1 MAKAESSESKE
12 EKKSRRRFA
21 GAPKNNKYIK
31 NDGYGKIIMKV
42 LKCQKEKL
50 NLFFKISV
58 ISKNVEENKICSTT
72 KNTGRRKCFPHFL
85 V

>member
-1 MAKAESSESKE
+1 LAKAESSESKE

-31 NDGYGKIIMKV
+31 NDGYGKKITKI

-50 NLFFKISV
+50 NLFF
-58 ISKNVEENKICSTT
+58 
-72 KNTGRRKCFPHFL
+72 
-85 V
+85 